1 MKNLLPHYN
10 SYKIIIKYIAMKK
23 NQYNNNG
30 KRSMNMTMKL
40 LGAAFF
46 ILHSSF
52 FISSCSNFLDEQ
64 VPQATLT
71 QDEVKKPEYI
81 DNVLISAYAG
91 LLSIED
97 MNSSFSLWN
106 YDTRSDDAYVGGS
119 NPSDG
124 EPFHILEKHATVM
137 TTDWPYN
144 DIWNRFYKYLSRIS
158 LSLDML
164 AVADQNNTVI
174 QQRTAEMKFL
184 RAYGHFQLKRLFK
197 HIPFVNKPNMQEDDY
212 NNLTN
217 TEYTNDEGWQQII
230 NDLEDAYAVLPVTQA
245 EKGRPTKAA
254 CAAFLAKVYLYKAYR
269 QDDANTNQVTSI
281 NDADLQKVVEYTAPA
296 LYANYGLENDLH
308 NNFRPEEQ
316 YENGKESIW
325 AIQYSK
331 NDGTVYGNLN
341 FSYRLIV
348 PCIPKVHD
356 AGCDFYKPSI
366 NLVNAYRTNSDGLPY
381 LDNVPATVTDYEV
394 GSAQTVDP
402 RLFETVGVPGTPYMF
417 NPNFMMAK
425 TNTWSRSGGMY
436 GYYVSLKQNVDPAL
450 TDSYLFV
457 CDNQWASSMNRI
469 VFRYADVLLMR
480 AEALAQL
487 GQTTEA
493 IALVNQVRSRAMAM
507 TTNSVVANY
516 PNKYGV
522 HYAIGK
528 YNGTY
533 SKDEAMKIVKMERRL
548 ELAMES
554 ERFFDLVRW
563 GDAATVINRF
573 YTTESEK
580 MNFLSGSLFTANKNE
595 YLPIPDD
602 QMKAANGHYTQNCGQ
617 W

>member
-1 MKNLLPHYN
+1 MK
-10 SYKIIIKYIAMKK
+10 
-23 NQYNNNG
+23 
-30 KRSMNMTMKL
+30 MTMKL

-52 FISSCSNFLDEQ
+52 FISCSNFLDEQ

-124 EPFHILEKHATVM
+124 EPFHILEKHTTVM

-164 AVADQNNTVI
+164 AVADQDNAVI

-197 HIPFVNKPNMQEDDY
+197 KIPFVNKLNMQEDDY

-217 TEYTNDEGWQQII
+217 TEYNNDEGWQQII
-230 NDLEDAYAVLPVTQA
+230 NDLEDAYAVLPMTQA

-281 NDADLQKVVEYTAPA
+281 NQEDLQKVIEYTDPK
-296 LYANYGLENDLH
+296 LYSNYGLENDLH

-331 NDGTVYGNLN
+331 NDGTTWGNLN
-341 FSYRLIV
+341 FSNRLIV
-348 PCIPKVHD
+348 PYIPKVHES
-356 AGCDFYKPSI
+356 GCDFYKPSL
-366 NLVNAYRTNSDGLPY
+366 NLVNAYVTNSNGLPL
-381 LDNVPATVTDYEV
+381 LDSTPATDYTV

-402 RLFETVGVPGTPYMF
+402 RLFVTVGMPGTPYMF
-417 NPNFMMAK
+417 NTTYMMSASG
-425 TNTWSRSGGMY
+425 NWSRSGGTY
-436 GYYVSLKQNVDPAL
+436 GYNCSLKQNVDPDL
-450 TDSYLFV
+450 TNIYIFNA
-457 CDNQWASSMNRI
+457 DNQWASSMNR
-469 VFRYADVLLMR
+469 VVLRYADVLLMR

-487 GQTTEA
+487 GQTAEA
-493 IALVNQVRSRAMAM
+493 VAQVNQVRQRAADMAD
-507 TTNSVVANY
+507 NSIVSGY
-516 PNKYGV
+516 KTKYGV
-522 HYAIGK
+522 HYAVGM
-528 YNGTY
+528 Y
-533 SKDEAMKIVKMERRL
+533 SGSYTKEEALKIVKMERRL
-548 ELAMES
+548 ELAMEC

-563 GDAATVINRF
+563 GDVATVINQF
-573 YTTESEK
+573 YSSESQK
-580 MNFLSGSLFTANKNE
+580 MTFLKDAQFTANKNE
-595 YLPIPDD
+595 YLPIPHE
-602 QMKAANGHYTQNCGQ
+602 QMAASNGHYTQNCGQ